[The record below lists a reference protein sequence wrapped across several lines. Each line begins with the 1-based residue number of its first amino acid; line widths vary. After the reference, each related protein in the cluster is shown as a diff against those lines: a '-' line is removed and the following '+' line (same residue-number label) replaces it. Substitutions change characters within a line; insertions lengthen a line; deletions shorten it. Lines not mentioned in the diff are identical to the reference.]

1 MPVPIMPSAADK
13 TQDENFATYQE
24 LADLEYE
31 FDEVEDEISESLKI
45 SGPSTFSENKANRTT
60 IFPFQSASSTS

>member
-13 TQDENFATYQE
+13 TQDENFTTYQE

-31 FDEVEDEISESLKI
+31 FDEVEDEISKSLGI
-45 SGPSTFSENKANRTT
+45 LVQCYPQQTRG
-60 IFPFQSASSTS
+60 

>member
-45 SGPSTFSENKANRTT
+45 SGPSTF
-60 IFPFQSASSTS
+60 